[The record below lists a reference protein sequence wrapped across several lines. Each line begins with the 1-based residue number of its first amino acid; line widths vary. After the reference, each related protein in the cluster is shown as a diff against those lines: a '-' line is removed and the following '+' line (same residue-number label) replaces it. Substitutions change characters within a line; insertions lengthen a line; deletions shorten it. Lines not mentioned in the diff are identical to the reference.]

1 MVDRDAGTMSLT
13 VTRATLNTDTPI
25 VGVELAP
32 YIVTRKSDGTSTT
45 EDIGRE
51 NPHEGSCVRYRW
63 FRSGKKT
70 RMSVC
75 SVHPAEQATLLN
87 VATRTYHCDSE
98 CFKFAW
104 REWNRNRIANGEP
117 FPTKAER
124 AQSKDD
130 LEGWKAAKAER
141 AEEKP
146 DEKKRVEPWI
156 EVCQQRNYTVSAD
169 DVGHVLKLEVV
180 PVDAKTGNEQAQ
192 PQNVITGRV
201 IPAPEPPRR
210 NLVKIAHNSTPEP
223 RTFTTATY
231 NVLADLYCNSDMYG
245 YVPDWALAWAYR
257 RQNILKEIVNYN
269 ADILC
274 LQEVQSD
281 HYEEFFQGEMAKHLS
296 LIHI

>member
-141 AEEKP
+141 AV
-146 DEKKRVEPWI
+146 DVARLEKKAAKMETTR
-156 EVCQQRNYTVSAD
+156 
-169 DVGHVLKLEVV
+169 LKAAL
-180 PVDAKTGNEQAQ
+180 Q
-192 PQNVITGRV
+192 
-201 IPAPEPPRR
+201 
-210 NLVKIAHNSTPEP
+210 
-223 RTFTTATY
+223 TATKEAERLRASLSESHRETAALQQPIEGIGMGLEELMEKGDKG
-231 NVLADLYCNSDMYG
+231 VLVRKLLRVSGLSATG
-245 YVPDWALAWAYR
+245 A
-257 RQNILKEIVNYN
+257 
-269 ADILC
+269 
-274 LQEVQSD
+274 
-281 HYEEFFQGEMAKHLS
+281 AKAPARG
-296 LIHI
+296 